1 MAIAT
6 QTKVA
11 PFGAITIHRAI
22 SALDEVRNA
31 FIAWR
36 KSRATRVALHSL
48 SDEILNDIGVSRWDI
63 ENTIR

>member
-6 QTKVA
+6 QTKDA

-31 FIAWR
+31 FIFWR